1 MTRKKWMAL
10 FLAAL
15 LALGLA
21 GCGEDKQILGLVVEV
36 QADEAGNL
44 RAFVVEMDGERT
56 GVLLSEE
63 TLLLPGRS
71 GSWSWEK
78 ARAEFQE
85 NCQVDTLAQAWCHPR
100 REKLETADGE
110 NIPAYLA
117 QSVSI
122 NGGLRREARVLSDG
136 TKIDRLDNDAWGEH
150 TYRLP
155 DGTELLRVSD
165 SRGPEG
171 SYVGGLGGLEDLS
184 EAAREA
190 ILAYY
195 AAQGPLYDEEEELE
209 KSYAAYQALGEEFSA
224 DRISQDV
231 SLCAF
236 NDTLVYFVTEAN
248 LPAKRGQRVMSG
260 IRLCAAFDRRTGAR
274 IDSRDL
280 FAVPEEEVRRLLP
293 ELGGPEDPALRAEMA
308 QSLDLA
314 QIVFRSESAEVVFQA
329 NTLPSGEPDC
339 GYAVG
344 VRYEDAPE
352 GFFRP
357 WAIPAP
363 KPEGG

>member
-1 MTRKKWMAL
+1 MRRKKWPAR

-21 GCGEDKQILGLVVEV
+21 GCGEDKQIQGLVVEV

-44 RAFVVEMDGERT
+44 CAFVVEMDGERT

-63 TLLLPGRS
+63 THLWPSRS
-71 GSWSWEK
+71 GSWSKQE
-78 ARAEFQE
+78 AQAEFQE
-85 NCQVDTLAQAWCHPR
+85 NFHADTLAQAWCHPR
-100 REKLETADGE
+100 REKLETAEGE
-110 NIPAYLA
+110 KIPAYLA

-122 NGGLRREARVLSDG
+122 SGRLRRGVQVLSDG
-136 TKIDRLDNDAWGEH
+136 TKTDRLDNDAWGEH

-155 DGTELLRVSD
+155 DGTELLRISD
-165 SRGPEG
+165 SSGPED
-171 SYVGGLGGLEDLS
+171 YYLEGLGSLDGLS
-184 EAAREA
+184 EAAQEA

-209 KSYAAYQALGEEFSA
+209 KSYAAYRQLGEEFSA
-224 DRISQDV
+224 DRISQDI
-231 SLCAF
+231 SPCAF
-236 NDTLVYFVTEAN
+236 NDTLVYFLTEAH
-248 LPAKRGQRVMSG
+248 LPAKRGQRVMSV
-260 IRLCAAFDRRTGAR
+260 IQLCAAFNRRTGER
-274 IDSRDL
+274 VDSRDL
-280 FAVPEEEVRRLLP
+280 FGVPEEEVRRLLP

-308 QSLDLA
+308 QALDLA

-339 GYAVG
+339 GYAAG

-352 GFFRP
+352 GFFQP
-357 WAIPAP
+357 WAIPDS
-363 KPEGG
+363 